1 MRSKATWPVRGVICN
16 TSPLQYLYQVDLLH
30 LLPTLFGSAQAP
42 PAVAV
47 ELDEGRRRGIRLP
60 ELAEISWMTVRP
72 VRDRTSLPPGTS
84 LGNGEKEVLALG
96 LETPD
101 HLIVM
106 DDRNARRHAKAVG
119 LETTGTL
126 GTLVL
131 AKERGVIDTIRPIL
145 NRLQELQFRVDAGT
159 LKTVLDMAEE
169 PH

>member
-1 MRSKATWPVRGVICN
+1 MRGVICN
-16 TSPLQYLYQVDLLH
+16 TSPLQYLHQVDLLH

-42 PAVAV
+42 PAVAA
-47 ELDEGRRRGIRLP
+47 ELAEGGRRGIRVP

-72 VRDRTSLPPGTS
+72 VRDRTLLPLGTS

-101 HLIVM
+101 HLIVL
-106 DDRNARRHAKAVG
+106 DDRNARRHAKAAG

-126 GTLVL
+126 GILVL
-131 AKERGVIDTIRPIL
+131 AKEQGIIDTVRPIL
-145 NRLQELQFRVDAGT
+145 DRLQELQFRVDAGT
-159 LKTVLDMAEE
+159 LKAVLDMVEG

>member
-1 MRSKATWPVRGVICN
+1 MRGVICN
-16 TSPLQYLYQVDLLH
+16 TSPLQYLHQVDLLH

-42 PAVAV
+42 PAVAA
-47 ELDEGRRRGIRLP
+47 ELAEGGRRGIRVP

-72 VRDRTSLPPGTS
+72 VRDRTLLPLGTS

-101 HLIVM
+101 HLIVL
-106 DDRNARRHAKAVG
+106 DDRNARRHAKAAG

-126 GTLVL
+126 GILVL
-131 AKERGVIDTIRPIL
+131 AKEQGIIDTVRPIL
-145 NRLQELQFRVDAGT
+145 DRLQELQFRVDART
-159 LKTVLDMAEE
+159 LKAVLDMVEG